1 MNQDV
6 KVLSWIT
13 VVLGVWLIIA
23 PFILTFPSAVA
34 MWNSIIVGV
43 IVLILSWIR
52 AANPAS
58 SPGLSWINA
67 ILGLWLIVAP
77 FVLNMAT
84 TTMSARWNDIV
95 LGIAVIVF
103 SVWAALATRMRTTT

>member
-23 PFILTFPSAVA
+23 PFVITIPSMVA

-77 FVLNMAT
+77 FVLRMASS
-84 TTMSARWNDIV
+84 MSFRWNDIV

>member
-23 PFILTFPSAVA
+23 PFVITFPNTIA
-34 MWNSIIVGV
+34 MWNSIVVGV
-43 IVLILSWIR
+43 IVLVLSWIR
-52 AANPAS
+52 AANPVSA
-58 SPGLSWINA
+58 PGLSWLNA

-77 FVLNMAT
+77 FVLRFSAS
-84 TTMSARWNDIV
+84 MSSRWNDIV

-103 SVWAALATRMRTTT
+103 SVWAALTTRTQTTT

>member
-23 PFILTFPSAVA
+23 PFIITVPSMVA

-43 IVLILSWIR
+43 IVLVLSWIR
-52 AANPAS
+52 AANPTS

-77 FVLNMAT
+77 FVLRMASST
-84 TTMSARWNDIV
+84 SFRWNDIV

>member
-23 PFILTFPSAVA
+23 PFILTFPSMVA

-77 FVLNMAT
+77 FVLRMVSST
-84 TTMSARWNDIV
+84 SARWNDIV

>member
-1 MNQDV
+1 MNQQDV

-13 VVLGVWLIIA
+13 VILGVWLIIA
-23 PFILTFPSAVA
+23 PFILTFPSTVA

-43 IVLILSWIR
+43 IVLVLSWIR
-52 AANPAS
+52 AANPAT

-77 FVLNMAT
+77 FVMSMASST
-84 TTMSARWNDIV
+84 STRWNDIV

-103 SVWAALATRMRTTT
+103 SVWAALASRMRTT